1 MKRKT
6 LKKKVYQYTAIFE
19 PDIKLGGYTVTIPV
33 LPGCISE
40 GDSFEDALN
49 NIQEAAILYLSV
61 MRQEKEEIPAEG
73 AGIIMAPI
81 QVKA

>member
-1 MKRKT
+1 
-6 LKKKVYQYTAIFE
+6 
-19 PDIKLGGYTVTIPV
+19 
-33 LPGCISE
+33 
-40 GDSFEDALN
+40 LN